1 MFYRD
6 LKNIADV
13 GVRKRTVEGLIR
25 LRAALDKDVPR
36 KTATNTLL
44 LATWNIREFDSGKYG
59 YREPESYF
67 YIAEILS
74 RFDLIAVQE
83 VKDGL
88 YPLQTVTKI
97 LGSSWDYL
105 VTDVTLGTSGNIERM
120 AFLYDKRKVSFTGL
134 AAELVLEKKRGEKE
148 EPRQF
153 ARSPYIAGFRA
164 GWAYFTLLTVHIY
177 YGEGK
182 ALDPRRLQEIQDFA
196 ATAAKHADKF
206 NSAPQRKPGVA
217 AKRNNLIMLGDFN
230 IFKPE
235 DATMTAITDAGFVVP
250 DELKELPGSNVAR
263 NKYYDQIAYYK
274 ALSAMKPTGAAGIFD
289 FYEHVYRATDETS
302 DEETYK
308 SQWSAT
314 KSTGYKD
321 WRTYQ
326 MSDHL
331 PMWIEMSI
339 DDSAGYLSW
348 LGTFKRGEDADERHD
363 D

>member
-6 LKNIADV
+6 LKNIADD
-13 GVRKRTVEGLIR
+13 GVRTRTVEGLIR

-59 YREPESYF
+59 YREQESYF

-88 YPLQTVTKI
+88 YPLQAVTKI

-230 IFKPE
+230 IFKTPAAQEAASERPE
-235 DATMTAITDAGFVVP
+235 RRSPATLSRTARALPACAVASRGSWISCAHPSWLDVP
-250 DELKELPGSNVAR
+250 GASCRPSCSCASRTWLWRPSWPPGVAR
-263 NKYYDQIAYYK
+263 
-274 ALSAMKPTGAAGIFD
+274 G
-289 FYEHVYRATDETS
+289 
-302 DEETYK
+302 
-308 SQWSAT
+308 
-314 KSTGYKD
+314 
-321 WRTYQ
+321 
-326 MSDHL
+326 
-331 PMWIEMSI
+331 
-339 DDSAGYLSW
+339 
-348 LGTFKRGEDADERHD
+348 RGEARRSRPAALRRRGQLRGRRVLERAKSWFSPVRVFQSD
-363 D
+363 L